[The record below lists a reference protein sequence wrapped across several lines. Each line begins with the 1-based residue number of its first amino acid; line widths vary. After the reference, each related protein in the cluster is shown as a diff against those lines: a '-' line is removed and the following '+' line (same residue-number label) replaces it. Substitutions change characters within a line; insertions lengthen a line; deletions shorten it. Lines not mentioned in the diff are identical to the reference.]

1 MRRRVSKTALLIAV
15 ALSIFWASLGGSI
28 LIHFYKYDFL
38 CFYIGGTLA
47 RQGRFADL
55 YRPAA
60 QMEVQ
65 RKAAPDVGEP
75 RPFPRPPWFAL
86 AVAPLTSLSLVH
98 AYAVWIAALFITLLA
113 TWAWATARFGEA
125 GLLLAVLFLPPNLGL
140 CFGQDSSAMLAVL
153 CVSYVLLTRE
163 KNLASGLVL
172 GLGLMKFHLLLLF
185 PVWMILQRRWRMLA
199 GFAATGTAFLALS
212 LLLMGPSGLAAY
224 VGLLLHGKTELFGHS
239 ADTMANIYS
248 LPANF
253 GMQSMPLNAALAI
266 LIVGVALYGLRR
278 APAWRA
284 IGIAATASLLIS
296 PHAFSYDASMLLLPM
311 WLVIENSTRKLSR
324 YAALILAAPV
334 TFFFTLADPPLR
346 CIPAL
351 ALLAFLIAMATD
363 RSVAAP
369 TSALTTCA
377 KPFPHVC
384 REIPGFAEAHPLVEC
399 DRFGI
404 GGGHRQRHFPAAVP
418 RQRVE

>member
-1 MRRRVSKTALLIAV
+1 MRRRVSKTALLIAA
-15 ALSIFWASLGGSI
+15 ALSVFWASLGGSI

-65 RKAAPDVGEP
+65 RQAAPDVGEA

-86 AVAPLTSLSLVH
+86 ALAPLTSLSLVH
-98 AYAVWIAALFITLLA
+98 AYAVWIIALLITLLA

-125 GLLLAVLFLPPNLGL
+125 GLLLAVLFLPANLGL

-163 KNLASGLVL
+163 KNFASGLVL
-172 GLGLMKFHLLLLF
+172 GLGLMKFHLLLMF
-185 PVWMILQRRWRMLA
+185 PVWMILQKRWRMLA
-199 GFAATGTAFLALS
+199 GFAATGTVFFAVSLALI
-212 LLLMGPSGLAAY
+212 GPSGMAAY
-224 VGLLLHGKTELFGHS
+224 ADLLLHGKTELFGHS
-239 ADTMANIYS
+239 ADSMANIYS
-248 LPANF
+248 VPANF
-253 GMQSMPLNAALAI
+253 GIQWKPLNAALAI
-266 LIVGVALYGLRR
+266 LVIGVAIYGIGR

-284 IGIAATASLLIS
+284 IAITATASLLIS
-296 PHAFSYDASMLLLPM
+296 PHAFGYDATMLLLPV
-311 WLVIENSTRKLSR
+311 WLVIENATRKISR

-334 TFFFTLADPPLR
+334 TFFFTLADPPFQ

-363 RSVAAP
+363 RSVSQP
-369 TSALTTCA
+369 TRVLTSGA
-377 KPFPHVC
+377 EPLPHVG
-384 REIPGFAEAHPLVEC
+384 REVPRLAEAHPLV
-399 DRFGI
+399 
-404 GGGHRQRHFPAAVP
+404 
-418 RQRVE
+418 

>member
-1 MRRRVSKTALLIAV
+1 MRRRVSKTALLIAA
-15 ALSIFWASLGGSI
+15 ALSVFWASIGGSI

-47 RQGRFADL
+47 REGRFADL

-65 RKAAPDVGEP
+65 RKAAPGVVEP

-86 AVAPLTSLSLVH
+86 ALAPLTSLSLVH
-98 AYAVWIAALFITLLA
+98 AYAVWIAALLITLLA

-125 GLLLAVLFLPPNLGL
+125 GLLLAVLFLPANLGL

-153 CVSYVLLTRE
+153 CVSYVLLNRE
-163 KNLASGLVL
+163 KNFASGLVL
-172 GLGLMKFHLLLLF
+172 GLGLMKFHLLLMF

-199 GFAATGTAFLALS
+199 GFAATGAAFLAVS
-212 LLLMGPSGLAAY
+212 LPLMGPSGVAAY
-224 VGLLLHGKTELFGHS
+224 ADLLLHGKTELFGHS

-248 LPANF
+248 VPANF
-253 GMQSMPLNAALAI
+253 GIEWKPLNAALATLVI
-266 LIVGVALYGLRR
+266 AIALYGLGR

-284 IGIAATASLLIS
+284 IAIAATASLLIS
-296 PHAFSYDASMLLLPM
+296 PHAFSYDATMLLLPM
-311 WLVIENSTRKLSR
+311 WLVIENSTRKVSR

-363 RSVAAP
+363 RSVSQP
-369 TSALTTCA
+369 TRALA
-377 KPFPHVC
+377 SGAEPFPHVG
-384 REIPGFAEAHPLVEC
+384 REIPRLTEAHPLV
-399 DRFGI
+399 
-404 GGGHRQRHFPAAVP
+404 
-418 RQRVE
+418 